1 MIRDT
6 HNSFS
11 RIFTLS
17 LLALVLFI
25 PLPVRAANK
34 TLVLLPLTLY
44 ADASKSY
51 LREGVK
57 SILVSRLSG
66 SDLHVISGESVES
79 LLDEEEKAGI
89 TSKDRAE
96 ELARTLKADY
106 AVFGSITT
114 IGGGYSLDLSLLELL
129 KDGSKLKRISEAVN
143 EDQFIPRMA
152 EVAYQ
157 VRAIIEGKEMPAP
170 KMEQRAPVSVEPQA
184 AKGMFSKLAG
194 EGTETG
200 VTEKGLF
207 YKTPEA
213 PGFAP
218 TGRISLGMSVMSF
231 DMGDVDGTGGSELV
245 VLGRKKLMLY
255 QRQGA
260 SFIRKETLKSGLG
273 EAFIKVSV
281 GDADNDGKAEIYLVS
296 NYGAS
301 ARTTVY
307 DWTGKFIKRDRRAGH
322 MQVLKCP
329 GEGKAL
335 VLFQKSAIEE
345 FFTGKIYVMNP
356 GKNGKFNKKKPLSA
370 PKGVQ
375 FYTLACYD
383 LDKDGEAEWF
393 GLKKPGLTEEAGLI
407 VWDKQGKIIWSGKKK
422 LGGTNNAV
430 RTDKDIPGRGD
441 LSPRVYFNSRLIIT
455 DIDGDGRHEVLAVK
469 NIPIVKH
476 AEEFRVYKK
485 AKLTAFT
492 IEGANLVPAWTTRE
506 LSYCITDIQAEG
518 GTLYI
523 AAQKGKILEVF
534 TKEYGYI
541 MWFK

>member
-1 MIRDT
+1 MERET
-6 HNSFS
+6 KRSFT
-11 RIFTLS
+11 RIFTQS
-17 LLALVLFI
+17 LLALLLFI

-34 TLVLLPLTLY
+34 TLVILPLTIY
-44 ADASKSY
+44 ADKSKSY
-51 LREGVK
+51 LSEGVK

-66 SDLHVISGESVES
+66 GDLHVISDEVLEP
-79 LLDEEEKAGI
+79 LLSEEEKAGI
-89 TSKDRAE
+89 TSIDRAE
-96 ELARTLKADY
+96 ELARSLKADY
-106 AVFGSITT
+106 ALFGSITT
-114 IGGGYSLDLSLLELL
+114 IGGGYSLDLSLLELQESGA
-129 KDGSKLKRISEAVN
+129 KRTRISEAVN

-152 EVAYQ
+152 DVAYR

-170 KMEQRAPVSVEPQA
+170 KMEQQAPVSVKPQA
-184 AKGMFSKLAG
+184 PKGMFSKLAG
-194 EGTETG
+194 EGETPG

-213 PGFAP
+213 SGFSP

-231 DMGDVDGTGGSELV
+231 DMGDVDGAGGTELV

-255 QRQGA
+255 KRQGA

-273 EAFIKVSV
+273 EDFIKVSV
-281 GDADNDGKAEIYLVS
+281 GDADNDGRAEIYLVS
-296 NYGAS
+296 SYGAR

-307 DWTGKFIKRDRRAGH
+307 EWKEEFKKRDRMSGHLRVVKYAGESNPILLY
-322 MQVLKCP
+322 Q
-329 GEGKAL
+329 ESKAG
-335 VLFQKSAIEE
+335 E
-345 FFTGKIYVMNP
+345 FFSGKIYVMTP
-356 GKNGKFNKKKPLSA
+356 DKEGKFTDKKPLPA
-370 PKGVQ
+370 PEGVQ

-383 LDKDGEAEWF
+383 LDKDGAAEWF
-393 GLKKPGLTEEAGLI
+393 GLKKPGLTEEAGVI
-407 VWDKQGKIIWSGKKK
+407 VWDKQGKVIWSGNKK

-430 RTDKDIPGRGD
+430 RSGGEAPGKGD
-441 LSPRVYFNSRLIIT
+441 LRPRVYFNSRLVIT

-469 NIPIVKH
+469 NIPLIKH
-476 AEEFRVYKK
+476 GDEFRVYKK

-492 IEGANLVPAWTTRE
+492 IEGASLVPAWTTRE

-518 GTLYI
+518 GTLYV

>member
-1 MIRDT
+1 MRKETRRSFIMI
-6 HNSFS
+6 F
-11 RIFTLS
+11 IQS
-17 LLALVLFI
+17 LLALLLFI

-34 TLVLLPLTLY
+34 TLVILPLTIY
-44 ADASKSY
+44 ADKSKSY
-51 LREGVK
+51 LSEGVK
-57 SILVSRLSG
+57 SILISRLSG
-66 SDLHVISGESVES
+66 GDLHIISNEALEP
-79 LLDEEEKAGI
+79 LLSEEEKAGI

-96 ELARTLKADY
+96 ELAMSLKAHY
-106 AVFGSITT
+106 ALFGSITT
-114 IGGGYSLDLSLLELL
+114 IGGGYSLDLSLLELQESGA
-129 KDGSKLKRISEAVN
+129 KHTRISEAVN

-152 EVAYQ
+152 DVAYR
-157 VRAIIEGKEMPAP
+157 VKAIMEGKEIPAP
-170 KMEQRAPVSVEPQA
+170 KMEKQAPVSVEPQA
-184 AKGMFSKLAG
+184 PKGMFSKLAG
-194 EGTETG
+194 EGEAPG

-231 DMGDVDGTGGSELV
+231 DMGDVDGTGGTELV
-245 VLGRKKLMLY
+245 VLGREKLMLY

-273 EAFIKVSV
+273 EDFIKVSV

-296 NYGAS
+296 SYGAR

-322 MQVLKCP
+322 LRVVKYP
-329 GEGKAL
+329 GEGKVS
-335 VLFQKSAIEE
+335 VLFQESAIEE

-356 GKNGKFNKKKPLSA
+356 DKEGKLTEKKPLPA

-383 LDKDGEAEWF
+383 LDNDGAAEWF
-393 GLKKPGLTEEAGLI
+393 GLKKPGLTEEAAII
-407 VWDKQGKIIWSGKKK
+407 VWDQQGKIIWSGNKK

-430 RTDKDIPGRGD
+430 RSGEEPPGRGD
-441 LSPRVYFNSRLIIT
+441 LQPMVYFNGRLVIT

-469 NIPIVKH
+469 NIPMIKH
-476 AEEFRVYKK
+476 AEEMRVYKK

-492 IEGANLVPAWTTRE
+492 IEGVNLVPAWTTRE
-506 LSYCITDIQAEG
+506 LSYCLTDIQAEG
-518 GTLYI
+518 GTLYV
-523 AAQKGKILEVF
+523 AAQKGKVIEVF
-534 TKEYGYI
+534 AKEYGYI

>member
-25 PLPVRAANK
+25 PLPVSAANK

-66 SDLHVISGESVES
+66 RDLHVISGEAVES

-152 EVAYQ
+152 EVAYR
-157 VRAIIEGKEMPAP
+157 VKAIIEGKEMPAP
-170 KMEQRAPVSVEPQA
+170 KTEQGAPVSVEPQA

-194 EGTETG
+194 EGAETG

-231 DMGDVDGTGGSELV
+231 DMGDVDGTGDTELV

-255 QRQGA
+255 QRKGA
-260 SFIRKETLKSGLG
+260 SFIRKETLKSALG

-296 NYGAS
+296 SYGAR

-307 DWTGKFIKRDRRAGH
+307 DWTGKFTKRDRRAGH
-322 MQVLKCP
+322 IRVVKSP
-329 GEGKAL
+329 GEDKAL
-335 VLFQKSAIEE
+335 VLFQKSTIEE
-345 FFTGKIYVMNP
+345 FFTGKIYVMSP
-356 GKNGKFNKKKPLSA
+356 DINGKFNEKKPLPA

-393 GLKKPGLTEEAGLI
+393 GLKKPGLTEEAGLM

-430 RTDKDIPGRGD
+430 RTAEESPDRGTP
-441 LSPRVYFNSRLIIT
+441 SPRVYFNSRLVIT

-476 AEEFRVYKK
+476 ADEMRIYKK

-523 AAQKGKILEVF
+523 AAQKGRILEAF

>member
-1 MIRDT
+1 MIRET
-6 HNSFS
+6 HH
-11 RIFTLS
+11 IFGKAIAVS
-17 LLALVLFI
+17 LLALLIFI
-25 PLPVRAANK
+25 PLPIRAANK
-34 TLVLLPLTLY
+34 TLVILPLTIY
-44 ADASKSY
+44 ADKSKSY
-51 LREGVK
+51 LGEGVK

-66 SDLHVISGESVES
+66 GDLHIISDEALEP
-79 LLDEEEKAGI
+79 LLSEEEKAGI
-89 TSKDRAE
+89 TSKDRAG
-96 ELARTLKADY
+96 ELARSLKADY
-106 AVFGSITT
+106 ALFGSITT
-114 IGGGYSLDLSLLELL
+114 IGGGYSLDLSLLELQESGA
-129 KDGSKLKRISEAVN
+129 KHTRISEAVN

-152 EVAYQ
+152 DVAYR

-170 KMEQRAPVSVEPQA
+170 KMEQTAPVPAVPDT
-184 AKGMFSKLAG
+184 AKGLFSREAREG
-194 EGTETG
+194 EEPDI
-200 VTEKGLF
+200 TEKGLF
-207 YKTPEA
+207 YKTPEV

-231 DMGDVDGTGGSELV
+231 DMGDVDGTGGTELV
-245 VLGRKKLMLY
+245 VLGRKKLMVY

-260 SFIRKETLKSGLG
+260 SFVLKETLKAGLG
-273 EAFIKVSV
+273 DDFIKVSV

-296 NYGAS
+296 SYGAR

-307 DWTGKFIKRDRRAGH
+307 EWTGKFIKRDRWAGNT
-322 MQVLKCP
+322 QVVKSP
-329 GEGKAL
+329 GDGKVS
-335 VLFQKSAIEE
+335 VLFQKSEVAE

-356 GKNGKFNKKKPLSA
+356 DKEGKLTEKKPLSA

-383 LDKDGEAEWF
+383 LDKDGAAEWF

-407 VWDKQGKIIWSGKKK
+407 VWDKQGKIIWSGNKK

-430 RTDKDIPGRGD
+430 RSAAEPWGKGEP
-441 LSPRVYFNSRLIIT
+441 SPRVYFNGRLVIT

-469 NIPIVKH
+469 NIPMIKH
-476 AEEFRVYKK
+476 ADEMRVYKK

-492 IEGANLVPAWTTRE
+492 IEGASLVPAWSTRE

-518 GTLYI
+518 GTLYV
-523 AAQKGKILEVF
+523 AAQKGKAIEVF